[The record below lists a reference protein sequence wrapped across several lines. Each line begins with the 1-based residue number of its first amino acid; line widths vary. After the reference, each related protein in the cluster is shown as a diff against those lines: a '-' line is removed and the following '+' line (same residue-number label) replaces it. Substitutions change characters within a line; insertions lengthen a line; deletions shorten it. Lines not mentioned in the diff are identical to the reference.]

1 MAITEND
8 IRKDFL
14 NWNEAK
20 SKLCEMTIP
29 NFGDA
34 YNSIQEVMN
43 DLTNESLNDVEI
55 SEEAVA
61 LIILRALVEV
71 IMDECTQK
79 DVLYYAAIAVLY
91 DRIGDLAKNR
101 LLDAQWED
109 EGWTIEWDDGS
120 SSGVDF

>member
-20 SKLCEMTIP
+20 SKLCELTIP
-29 NFGDA
+29 RFGEA
-34 YNSIQEVMN
+34 YNEIQEVMN
-43 DLTNESLNDVEI
+43 ELTTESLNDFEV
-55 SEEAVA
+55 SEKAVA
-61 LIILRALVEV
+61 IIILRALIDV
-71 IMDECTQK
+71 ILTECTQK

-91 DRIGDLAKNR
+91 DRIGDLAKNI

-109 EGWTIEWDDGS
+109 EEWTIDWDDGS